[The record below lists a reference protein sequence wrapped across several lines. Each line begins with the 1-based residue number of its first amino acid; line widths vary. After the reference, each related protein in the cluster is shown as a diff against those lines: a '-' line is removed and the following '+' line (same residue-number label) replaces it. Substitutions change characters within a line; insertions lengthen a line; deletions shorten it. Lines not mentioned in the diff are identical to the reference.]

1 MEINAI
7 VAQILSHQF
16 TEAKEQL
23 KKIEK
28 TNKHPAIKGLG
39 VYFLLKDKKY
49 EQALKLM
56 EKETDP
62 FSKFLKAQILLNDKK
77 QKDAFETLLSTF

>member
-1 MEINAI
+1 M
-7 VAQILSHQF
+7 Q
-16 TEAKEQL
+16 
-23 KKIEK
+23 
-28 TNKHPAIKGLG
+28 PAILQRI
-39 VYFLLKDKKY
+39 KY